1 MTAKQK
7 KFADNYIKTGNA
19 TESAKQAGYS
29 ESSARFIGSEN
40 LTKPNIKKYI
50 DKKMKE
56 LEDKKIAKA
65 EEVLKYLTSLM
76 RGEEVEEEIVLEMLG
91 GGESKAKKVHKK
103 VSHTDRIR
111 AGELIGRRYGM
122 WKDSPNKDIE
132 QARAE
137 QIKANTEFTKEKI
150 KLLKGEEKDTS
161 ILDALIDLENEE
173 DE

>member
-1 MTAKQK
+1 MNSRQK
-7 KFADNYIKTGNA
+7 KFADNYIETGNA
-19 TESAKQAGYS
+19 EQSALDAGYS
-29 ESSARFIGSEN
+29 KNYARAQSYKMLEN
-40 LTKPNIKKYI
+40 VGIKKYI

-161 ILDALIDLENEE
+161 ILDALIDLENENE
-173 DE
+173 